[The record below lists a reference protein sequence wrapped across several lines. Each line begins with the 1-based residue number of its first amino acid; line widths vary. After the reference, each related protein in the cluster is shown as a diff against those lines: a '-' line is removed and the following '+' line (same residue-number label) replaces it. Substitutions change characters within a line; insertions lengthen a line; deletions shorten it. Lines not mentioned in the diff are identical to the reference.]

1 MGLPYYYYGSK
12 FKDESCYFSILA
24 RLQKK
29 SPPTLLLFLS
39 QKRTHT
45 RFRAIGTNHSSK
57 QLAQRFLVCF
67 PYYLR
72 STRSILPQTT
82 SGRAG
87 YEVEIFFFFGTQS
100 RHDLRHLI
108 YFWALFLFEAFIYF
122 LLILAT
128 SHLLLRH
135 TLHTLTVN
143 SSSFHIF

>member
-45 RFRAIGTNHSSK
+45 RFRAIGTNRSSR
-57 QLAQRFLVCF
+57 QLGTENFSL
-67 PYYLR
+67 
-72 STRSILPQTT
+72 LPVLPPVYTIDTT
-82 SGRAG
+82 SDHLRQGRVWRG
-87 YEVEIFFFFGTQS
+87 VFFFFGTQS

-143 SSSFHIF
+143 FSSFHIF

>member
-24 RLQKK
+24 SLQKK

-39 QKRTHT
+39 QKHTHT
-45 RFRAIGTNHSSK
+45 RFRVIGTNRSSR
-57 QLAQRFLVCF
+57 QLGTENFSLLPVL
-67 PYYLR
+67 PPVY
-72 STRSILPQTT
+72 RSILPQTT

-87 YEVEIFFFFGTQS
+87 YEVELFFFFRTQS
-100 RHDLRHLI
+100 RHDLRHL
-108 YFWALFLFEAFIYF
+108 IYF